1 MKKPI
6 GKEINELARDIRKF
20 LSSHLDKYSLGDGQ
34 FGILYE
40 LLHNEGV
47 SQDELRRRRNVDKA
61 TIAKAVKKLIDHGY
75 LYKERDANDK
85 RAFCLYT
92 TPKGRELKPEIERI
106 IGMEQELLLRGS
118 TPEEMEVFKRVMR
131 RMTRNIEDYFEEGRS
146 S

>member
-1 MKKPI
+1 MKKPL
-6 GKEINELARDIRKF
+6 GKEINELGRDIRKF
-20 LSSHLDKYSLGDGQ
+20 LSHHLDKYSLGDGQ

-75 LYKERDANDK
+75 LYKERDTKDK

-92 TPKGRELKPEIERI
+92 TLKGRELKPEIERI
-106 IGMEQELLLRGS
+106 IEMEQELLLRGS
-118 TPEEMEVFKRVMR
+118 TPEEMEIFKRVMR
-131 RMTRNIEDYFEEGRS
+131 RMTSNIEEYFEEGRS

>member
-61 TIAKAVKKLIDHGY
+61 TIAKAVKKLIDYGY

-106 IGMEQELLLRGS
+106 IGLEQELLLRGS
-118 TPEEMEVFKRVMR
+118 TPEEMEIFKRVMR
-131 RMTRNIEDYFEEGRS
+131 RMTRNIEDYFEEERS

>member
-20 LSSHLDKYSLGDGQ
+20 LSCHLDRYSLGDGQ

-61 TIAKAVKKLIDHGY
+61 TIAKAVKKLIDYGY

-106 IGMEQELLLRGS
+106 IGLEQELLLRGS
-118 TPEEMEVFKRVMR
+118 TPEEMEIFKRVMR
-131 RMTRNIEDYFEEGRS
+131 RMTRNIEDYFEEERS

>member
-1 MKKPI
+1 MKKPL

-20 LSSHLDKYSLGDGQ
+20 LSCHLDRYSLGDGQ

-40 LLHNEGV
+40 LLHNEGI

-61 TIAKAVKKLIDHGY
+61 TIAKAVKRLIDHGY
-75 LYKERDANDK
+75 LYKERDTLDK

-106 IGMEQELLLRGS
+106 IGLEQELLLRGS
-118 TPEEMEVFKRVMR
+118 TPEEMEVFRRVMR
-131 RMTRNIEDYFEEGRS
+131 RMTRNIEEYFEEGRTS
-146 S
+146 

>member
-1 MKKPI
+1 MKKPL

-20 LSSHLDKYSLGDGQ
+20 LSCHLDRYSLGDGQ

-40 LLHNEGV
+40 LLHNEGI

-61 TIAKAVKKLIDHGY
+61 TIAKAVKRLIDHGY
-75 LYKERDANDK
+75 LYKERDTQDK

-118 TPEEMEVFKRVMR
+118 TPEEMEVFRRVMR
-131 RMTRNIEDYFEEGRS
+131 RMTRNIEEYFEDGRTS
-146 S
+146 

>member
-1 MKKPI
+1 MKKPM

-20 LSSHLDKYSLGDGQ
+20 LACHLDKYSLGDGQ

-40 LLHNEGV
+40 LLHSEGM

-75 LYKERDANDK
+75 LYKERDEEDK
-85 RAFCLYT
+85 RAFCLYS
-92 TPKGRELKPEIERI
+92 TPKGRELRPEIERI
-106 IGMEQELLLRGS
+106 ISLEQELLLKGS
-118 TPEEMEVFKRVMR
+118 TPEEMDIFRRVMK
-131 RMTRNIEDYFEEGRS
+131 RMTKNIEDYFEEGRS

>member
-20 LSSHLDKYSLGDGQ
+20 LSCHLDRYSLGDGQ

-92 TPKGRELKPEIERI
+92 TPKGSELKPEIERI
-106 IGMEQELLLRGS
+106 IGLEQELLLRGS
-118 TPEEMEVFKRVMR
+118 TPEEMEIFKRVMR
-131 RMTRNIEDYFEEGRS
+131 RMTRNIEDYFEEERS